1 MRDVAGSLEP
11 GEDDVYDD
19 KDEEDDK
26 DDDKDK
32 FKDGDPVRDV
42 AGSSEPGEEP
52 FSVQRPL
59 ANRKGALVLA
69 L

>member
-1 MRDVAGSLEP
+1 MSAP
-11 GEDDVYDD
+11 GGDDEYDDEDD
-19 KDEEDDK
+19 EEG
-26 DDDKDK
+26 
-32 FKDGDPVRDV
+32 GDPQRDV